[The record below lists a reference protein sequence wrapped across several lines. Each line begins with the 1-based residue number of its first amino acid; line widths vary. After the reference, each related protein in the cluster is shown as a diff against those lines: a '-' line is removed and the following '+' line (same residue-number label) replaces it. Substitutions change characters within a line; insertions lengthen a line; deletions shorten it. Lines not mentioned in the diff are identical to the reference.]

1 MFQTALQP
9 MTVEQTEKL
18 TENTLLL
25 LLRPS
30 KEFIYHGGQYVML
43 GLVPTDLKPFSIASS
58 SRTDGLIELHIRN
71 QDNSQWMQDLFAL
84 QPGTN
89 VYIDGP
95 NNQYELD
102 PIETLKKHTIILVAG
117 GTGFAP
123 MKALLDELLQQ
134 KEADALSIEFYWGA
148 RSDEDLY
155 LNQDMQKLAE
165 SHPNIRYI
173 SSVSGD
179 FAEHPDQR
187 GIHHKVLQDH
197 SDLSQARVYL
207 CGPWPMVE
215 SAKAS
220 FVEAGLAPDAFN

>member
-1 MFQTALQP
+1 MLQTALQP
-9 MTVEQTEKL
+9 MSVEKTEKL

-30 KEFIYHGGQYVML
+30 KEFVYHGGQYVML
-43 GLVPTDLKPFSIASS
+43 GLVPTDLKPFSIASA
-58 SRTDGLIELHIRN
+58 SRTDDLIELHIRN

-84 QPGTN
+84 KPGET

-102 PIETLKKHTIILVAG
+102 PIDMLKSRRIILVAG

-123 MKALLDELLQQ
+123 MKALLDELLKQDQ
-134 KEADALSIEFYWGA
+134 SLSIEFYWGA
-148 RSDEDLY
+148 RSEEDLY
-155 LNQDMQKLAE
+155 LDQAMQQLAD

-173 SSVSGD
+173 TSVSGD
-179 FAEHPDQR
+179 FVEHPDQR

-197 SDLSQARVYL
+197 SDLTQTRVYL

-215 SAKAS
+215 SAKGS
-220 FVEAGLAPDAFN
+220 FIEAGLSPDAFN

>member
-9 MTVEQTEKL
+9 MSVEKTEKL

-30 KEFIYHGGQYVML
+30 KEFVYHGGQYVML
-43 GLVPTDLKPFSIASS
+43 GLVPTDLKPFSIASA

-84 QPGTN
+84 NVGET

-95 NNQYELD
+95 NDQYELD
-102 PIETLKKHTIILVAG
+102 PIDMLKSRRIILVAG

-123 MKALLDELLQQ
+123 MKALLDELLKQD
-134 KEADALSIEFYWGA
+134 ESLSIEFYWGT
-148 RSDEDLY
+148 RSEEDLY
-155 LNQDMQKLAE
+155 LNQSMQQLADA
-165 SHPNIRYI
+165 HPNIRYI
-173 SSVSGD
+173 TSVSGD

-197 SDLSQARVYL
+197 SDLTQARVYL

-220 FVEAGLAPDAFN
+220 FIEAGLSPDAFN

>member
-1 MFQTALQP
+1 MLQTALQP
-9 MTVEQTEKL
+9 MSVEKTEKL

-30 KEFIYHGGQYVML
+30 KEFVYHGGQYVML
-43 GLVPTDLKPFSIASS
+43 GLLPTDLKPFSIASA

-84 QPGTN
+84 N
-89 VYIDGP
+89 VGETVYVDGP

-102 PIETLKKHTIILVAG
+102 PIDMLKSRRIILVAG

-123 MKALLDELLQQ
+123 MKALLDELLKQDQ
-134 KEADALSIEFYWGA
+134 SLSIEFYWGA
-148 RSDEDLY
+148 RSEEDLY
-155 LNQDMQKLAE
+155 LDQAMQQLAE
-165 SHPNIRYI
+165 THQNIRYI
-173 SSVSGD
+173 TSVSGD

-197 SDLSQARVYL
+197 SDLTQARVYL

-215 SAKAS
+215 SAKTS
-220 FVEAGLAPDAFN
+220 FIAAGLSPDAFN

>member
-9 MTVEQTEKL
+9 MSVEQTEKL

-43 GLVPTDLKPFSIASS
+43 GLVPTDLKPFSIASA

-71 QDNSQWMQDLFAL
+71 QDDSQWMQDLFAL
-84 QPGTN
+84 QPGAT

-102 PIETLKKHTIILVAG
+102 PLEALKSRAILLVAG

-123 MKALLDELLQQ
+123 MKALLDELLKQD
-134 KEADALSIEFYWGA
+134 ESLSIEFYWGA
-148 RSDEDLY
+148 RSEADLY
-155 LNQDMQKLAE
+155 LDQTMRHLSEA
-165 SHPNIRYI
+165 HPNIRYI
-173 SSVSGD
+173 TSVSGD

-197 SDLSQARVYL
+197 PNLSQFRVYL

-220 FVEAGLAPDAFN
+220 FNEAGLAPNAFN

>member
-1 MFQTALQP
+1 MLQTALQP
-9 MTVEQTEKL
+9 MSVEKTEKL

-30 KEFIYHGGQYVML
+30 KEFVYHGGQYVML
-43 GLVPTDLKPFSIASS
+43 GLVPTDLKPFSIASA
-58 SRTDGLIELHIRN
+58 SRTDDLIELHIRN

-84 QPGTN
+84 NVGET

-102 PIETLKKHTIILVAG
+102 PIDMLKSRRIILVAG

-123 MKALLDELLQQ
+123 MKALLDELLKQD
-134 KEADALSIEFYWGA
+134 ESLSIEFYWGT
-148 RSDEDLY
+148 RSEEDLY
-155 LNQDMQKLAE
+155 LDQAMRQLADF
-165 SHPNIRYI
+165 HPNIRYI
-173 SSVSGD
+173 TSVSGD

-197 SDLSQARVYL
+197 PDLSESRVYL

-220 FVEAGLAPDAFN
+220 FIEAGLSPNAFN

>member
-9 MTVEQTEKL
+9 MSVEKTEKL

-30 KEFIYHGGQYVML
+30 KEFVYHGGQYVML
-43 GLVPTDLKPFSIASS
+43 GLVPTDLKPFSIASA

-84 QPGTN
+84 NVGET

-95 NNQYELD
+95 NDQYELD
-102 PIETLKKHTIILVAG
+102 PIDMLKSRRIILVAG

-123 MKALLDELLQQ
+123 MKALLDELLKQD
-134 KEADALSIEFYWGA
+134 ESLSIEFYWGA
-148 RSDEDLY
+148 RSEEDLY
-155 LNQDMQKLAE
+155 LNQSMQQLADA
-165 SHPNIRYI
+165 HPNIRYI
-173 SSVSGD
+173 TSVSGD
-179 FAEHPDQR
+179 FAEYPDQR

-197 SDLSQARVYL
+197 SDLTQARVYL

-220 FVEAGLAPDAFN
+220 FIEAGLSPDAFN